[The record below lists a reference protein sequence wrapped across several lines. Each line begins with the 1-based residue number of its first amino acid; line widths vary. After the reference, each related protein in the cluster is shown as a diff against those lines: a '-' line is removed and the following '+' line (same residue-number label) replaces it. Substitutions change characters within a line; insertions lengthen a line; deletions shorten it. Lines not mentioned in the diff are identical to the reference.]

1 MYITYK
7 VPPRFRQM
15 TFDEMLSEE
24 TNLSE
29 FKYSNSSMTRTLV
42 RSVLPSKLADLTD
55 VPGLVE
61 KFEKFCGKYA
71 GLYDVP
77 RGTLYDTWRIPKKE
91 KGPRGETKYR
101 TIRHPN
107 SEELRNAH
115 KDLQKILEDSMMACY
130 HTRAYAYIRHRRTK
144 DAIRVHQRWESKWFA
159 NFDFTDFFGSTTLEF
174 LSRMVFMSY
183 PFCMIPDEKK
193 CIVRK
198 ALDLCFLN
206 DGLPQGTTISPMLTN
221 LMMIPFDHMVSNELH
236 KHDGDRFVYTRYAD
250 DIHISCRVSF
260 DVKRMENYLIEKLKV
275 FQAPFTINKEKTG
288 YGSIN
293 GKNFC
298 LGYMLN
304 KDNQIT
310 IGHERK
316 KRCKA
321 AVNNYILDKLS
332 GNPWPLNDVQVL
344 NGQLNYWR
352 YDNEDGTYAVML
364 NFFKRKYGCDVEQWI
379 KKDLSA

>member
-7 VPPRFRQM
+7 VPPRYRQM
-15 TFDEMLSEE
+15 TFEEMLSNE

-29 FKYSNSSMTRTLV
+29 FKYSSNSMTRTIV
-42 RSVLPSKLADLTD
+42 RKVLPSKLVDFTD
-55 VPGLVE
+55 IPRLIKQFEDFCE
-61 KFEKFCGKYA
+61 KHKA
-71 GLYDVP
+71 LYEVP
-77 RGTLYDTWRIPKKE
+77 RASLYDTWRTPKKK
-91 KGPRGETKYR
+91 KGPHGETKYR
-101 TIRHPN
+101 TICRPN
-107 SEELRNAH
+107 SQELRDAH
-115 KDLQKILEDSMMACY
+115 TEMQRILEDSMIASY
-130 HTRAYAYIRHRRTK
+130 HTRAYAYIKNRRTK
-144 DAIRVHQRWESKWFA
+144 DAIRVHQKWESKWFSD
-159 NFDFTDFFGSTTLEF
+159 FDFTDFFGSTTLEF
-174 LSRMVFMSY
+174 LSKMIFMSY
-183 PFCMIPDEKK
+183 PFCLIPEEHRETA
-193 CIVRK
+193 RK

-206 DGLPQGTTISPMLTN
+206 GGLPQGTTISPMLTN

-250 DIHISCRVSF
+250 DIRISCRVQF
-260 DVKRMENYLIEKLKV
+260 DVKQMESYLIKKLRQ
-275 FQAPFTINKEKTG
+275 FDAPFTINPEKTG

-321 AVNNYILDKLS
+321 MVNNYILDRMS
-332 GNPWPLNDVQVL
+332 GQPWSLHEVQVL

-352 YDNEDGTYAVML
+352 YDNEDGTYAVMI
-364 NFFKRKYGCDVEQWI
+364 NFYKRKYGCDVEKWI
-379 KKDLSA
+379 KADLSA